1 VAFNKGTLSYAVIGS
16 NFNSPATLL
25 PYPHH
30 GLRSVALRP
39 VLSDSLPFSGLYN
52 FKEFLALFRDILTPQ
67 NVISEKIKKSL
78 EKFNIF

>member
-1 VAFNKGTLSYAVIGS
+1 MAFKKGALSYAVIGR

-25 PYPHH
+25 PYPYH

-52 FKEFLALFRDILTPQ
+52 FKEFLSLFRDI
-67 NVISEKIKKSL
+67 
-78 EKFNIF
+78 F